1 MKTLWKLIAI
11 IVVLAAVGFGIWW
24 YKSPKV
30 EKDTMSDSKIENVKS
45 MVRLSNLELYEE
57 VPVKGTIG
65 KRHLVARLALEGS
78 VDFDLEKLKYEEKG
92 DTVIVVL
99 PPETVTLRESTR
111 RDAYTVLD
119 TWNDNFFGSDNIT
132 AAEENKMKAKAIAN
146 ARNLVYSKGYVK
158 QARADAVNSVKSL
171 LSAILPGKTVIVTDP
186 TPEGRK

>member
-11 IVVLAAVGFGIWW
+11 IVVLAAVGLGIWW

-45 MVRLSNLELYEE
+45 MVRLSNLEIYEE
-57 VPVKGTIG
+57 IPVKGTIG
-65 KRHLVARLALEGS
+65 HRHLVARLALEGS

-146 ARNLVYSKGYVK
+146 AKNLIYKKGYVK

-171 LSAILPGKTVIVTDP
+171 LSATLPGKTVIVTDP